1 MEQLIHIQDK
11 EIMKYK
17 DKLQEKISKEFGLDE
32 LITNHKEDN
41 KLFNENTKEWY
52 FKQMD
57 KFLSKLRERNGTTEY

>member
-1 MEQLIHIQDK
+1 
-11 EIMKYK
+11 MKYEN
-17 DKLQEKISKEFGLDE
+17 KLQAKIAKEYGLDK

-57 KFLSKLRERNGTTEY
+57 KFLETLRKRNDVTKY